1 MERHG
6 DGRAV
11 RKASASKGAAPWYR
25 CGLMPSTKSLPS
37 AENAFLRGLVQKVV
51 ESAATQTEAAQ
62 RLGVSQSY
70 LNEFIGGTRGAGP
83 KLLKG
88 LAKLNP
94 KKSARLLGLSDG
106 DDGGSE
112 SSADPRT
119 DAERAVDDEFGREF
133 DGAMLST
140 LVEAV
145 QYAAQRGPRFFRQT
159 WWRILLEDRKS
170 ANTNGHGIDPIALG
184 ERLVARAQ
192 AADDEARRD
201 RFIALHG
208 SSAEDDDDQRPTLP
222 APGKVGPLARRG
234 TRRDTPIAKRTR

>member
-1 MERHG
+1 
-6 DGRAV
+6 
-11 RKASASKGAAPWYR
+11 
-25 CGLMPSTKSLPS
+25 MPSTKSLPS
-37 AENAFLRGLVQKVV
+37 SENAFLRGLVQKVLD
-51 ESAATQTEAAQ
+51 AAETQTEAAQ

-88 LAKLNP
+88 LAKLHP

-106 DDGGSE
+106 DDENGE
-112 SSADPRT
+112 SSADPRNE
-119 DAERAVDDEFGREF
+119 AERAVDDEFGREF
-133 DGAMLST
+133 DATVRNT

-170 ANTNGHGIDPIALG
+170 VTPNGHPIDPIALG

-192 AADDEARRD
+192 ADDDEARRG
-201 RFIALHG
+201 RFAALQG
-208 SSAEDDDDQRPTLP
+208 AANDDEDDKRPTLP
-222 APGKVGPLARRG
+222 VPRKSAPPARRAA
-234 TRRDTPIAKRTR
+234 RRELALAKKAP

>member
-1 MERHG
+1 
-6 DGRAV
+6 
-11 RKASASKGAAPWYR
+11 
-25 CGLMPSTKSLPS
+25 
-37 AENAFLRGLVQKVV
+37 VQKVLDA
-51 ESAATQTEAAQ
+51 AATQTEAAQ

-94 KKSARLLGLSDG
+94 KKSARLLGLSD
-106 DDGGSE
+106 DGEDGNGE

-133 DGAMLST
+133 DGDVLNT

-170 ANTNGHGIDPIALG
+170 ATPNGHGIDPIALG

-192 AADDEARRD
+192 ADDDEARRS
-201 RFIALHG
+201 RFAVLHG
-208 SSAEDDDDQRPTLP
+208 SAEADEDDKRPTLP
-222 APGKVGPLARRG
+222 VPGKSSPPPRRSP
-234 TRRDTPIAKRTR
+234 RRDMALAKKIR

>member
-1 MERHG
+1 M
-6 DGRAV
+6 
-11 RKASASKGAAPWYR
+11 
-25 CGLMPSTKSLPS
+25 
-37 AENAFLRGLVQKVV
+37 RGLVQKVLD
-51 ESAATQTEAAQ
+51 AAETQTEAAQ

-94 KKSARLLGLSDG
+94 KKSARLLGLSDEDG
-106 DDGGSE
+106 DGGNGE

-119 DAERAVDDEFGREF
+119 EAERAVDDEFGREF
-133 DGAMLST
+133 DGEVRST

-170 ANTNGHGIDPIALG
+170 ATPNGHAIDPIALG

-192 AADDEARRD
+192 VDDDEARRD
-201 RFIALHG
+201 RFAVLHG
-208 SSAEDDDDQRPTLP
+208 GAVAENDEDDKRPTLP
-222 APGKVGPLARRG
+222 VPGKSAPPPRRG
-234 TRRDTPIAKRTR
+234 TRRDAQLAKKLR

>member
-1 MERHG
+1 
-6 DGRAV
+6 
-11 RKASASKGAAPWYR
+11 
-25 CGLMPSTKSLPS
+25 MPSTKSLPS
-37 AENAFLRGLVQKVV
+37 SENAFLRGLVQKVLD
-51 ESAATQTEAAQ
+51 SAATQTEAAQ

-94 KKSARLLGLSDG
+94 KKSALLLGLSDPE
-106 DDGGSE
+106 DGA

-119 DAERAVDDEFGREF
+119 DAERAVDDQFGTDFEEAVR
-133 DGAMLST
+133 ST

-159 WWRILLEDRKS
+159 WWRILLEDTRS
-170 ANTNGHGIDPIALG
+170 ATPNGHAIDPIALG

-192 AADDEARRD
+192 VADDEARRD

-208 SSAEDDDDQRPTLP
+208 DRIDDEDDKRPTLP
-222 APGKVGPLARRG
+222 APGRIAPPARRG
-234 TRRDTPIAKRTR
+234 TRRDTPIAKKIR

>member
-1 MERHG
+1 
-6 DGRAV
+6 
-11 RKASASKGAAPWYR
+11 
-25 CGLMPSTKSLPS
+25 MPSTKSLPS
-37 AENAFLRGLVQKVV
+37 AENAFLRGLVQKVL

-94 KKSARLLGLSDG
+94 KKSARLLGLA
-106 DDGGSE
+106 DDDPGA

-119 DAERAVDDEFGREF
+119 EAERAVDAEFGNEF
-133 DGAMLST
+133 DTQVLNT

-159 WWRILLEDRKS
+159 WWRILLDDRKS
-170 ANTNGHGIDPIALG
+170 VTPNGHGIDPIALG

-208 SSAEDDDDQRPTLP
+208 TEDEEDDKRPTLP
-222 APGKVGPLARRG
+222 APPKNVPARRG
-234 TRRDTPIAKRTR
+234 TRKDTPVAKKAR